1 MASGPASGTEPRG
14 DSSPIRL
21 RVALFEEEGTKFL
34 RERRPIRLVRP
45 APSRRAGEDDPEAA
59 QAEGIGRHAGEGAP
73 PCPVDPFDGDEA
85 VPAWLPYNAFI
96 RHHTLRRLAI
106 SPTEPIQAAAPD
118 VALRAESPRTTR
130 RPSPAPWRFP
140 GCRPIHLSR
149 EDIIDYEG
157 RLEFWDAELETAWVM
172 EPTSPYHESPS
183 QILAALVDRIA
194 AVRGSPIRCFGTMDL
209 LLRDEAGERR
219 RILQADQAVYLHPVE
234 ANLPGKEAMVIG
246 EHAYPDVVMEVDY
259 STDARPSK
267 LGLYASW
274 EFPEVWLDVPE
285 ERPRSRVPGL
295 TICLLDGGAYRV
307 VGESRAF
314 PGWRAEEIHVALN
327 ERVSS
332 EATCAVLERV
342 GLALGAREGTGPDD
356 NPLLRSQRRQ
366 GYEQGRSRGQVEGR
380 AEGRAEGPA
389 EGRVEARA
397 EGRPE
402 GRGEA
407 RLGMV
412 RRMLRSRGVR
422 VSDGFPA
429 GVLSECS
436 EDTIVA
442 AALACESEADFLARL
457 QGSSPR
463 S

>member
-1 MASGPASGTEPRG
+1 MTRPTGVGELPRA
-14 DSSPIRL
+14 D
-21 RVALFEEEGTKFL
+21 AEGTGT
-34 RERRPIRLVRP
+34 V
-45 APSRRAGEDDPEAA
+45 
-59 QAEGIGRHAGEGAP
+59 
-73 PCPVDPFDGDEA
+73 PV
-85 VPAWLPYNAFI
+85 PYNVFI
-96 RHHTLRRLAI
+96 QHRTLRGLAM
-106 SPTEPIQAAAPD
+106 SPTKPIQTAAPD
-118 VALRAESPRTTR
+118 AVFRAEPPRTTR
-130 RPSPAPWRFP
+130 RPSSVPWRFP

-149 EDIIDYEG
+149 EDITDYEG
-157 RLEFWDAELETAWVM
+157 RLEFWDAALETAWVM

-194 AVRGSPIRCFGTMDL
+194 AVRGSPIRCFGAMDL

-285 ERPRSRVPGL
+285 ERPRSRPRNRVPGL
-295 TICLLDGGAYRV
+295 TIYLLDGGAWRV
-307 VGESRAF
+307 AGESRAF

-380 AEGRAEGPA
+380 AEGR
-389 EGRVEARA
+389 V
-397 EGRPE
+397 
-402 GRGEA
+402 EA

-412 RRMLRSRGVR
+412 RQILRSRGVG

-457 QGSSPR
+457 RGSSPR

>member
-1 MASGPASGTEPRG
+1 MKT
-14 DSSPIRL
+14 
-21 RVALFEEEGTKFL
+21 T
-34 RERRPIRLVRP
+34 RRP
-45 APSRRAGEDDPEAA
+45 RRRK
-59 QAEGIGRHAGEGAP
+59 GIGRHADEGAP

-96 RHHTLRRLAI
+96 KYHTWRRLAI
-106 SPTEPIQAAAPD
+106 SPTEPIQAAAPAPD
-118 VALRAESPRTTR
+118 AVFRAESPGTTR

-149 EDIIDYEG
+149 EDIADYEG
-157 RLEFWDAELETAWVM
+157 RLEFWDAEFETAWVM

-285 ERPRSRVPGL
+285 ERPRSRPRNRAPGL
-295 TICLLDGGAYRV
+295 TIYLLDGGAYRV

-407 RLGMV
+407 RAEGRAEGRGEARLGMV
-412 RRMLRSRGVR
+412 RRMLRSRGVG

-442 AALACESEADFLARL
+442 AALTCGSEADFLARL

>member
-1 MASGPASGTEPRG
+1 
-14 DSSPIRL
+14 
-21 RVALFEEEGTKFL
+21 
-34 RERRPIRLVRP
+34 
-45 APSRRAGEDDPEAA
+45 
-59 QAEGIGRHAGEGAP
+59 
-73 PCPVDPFDGDEA
+73 
-85 VPAWLPYNAFI
+85 
-96 RHHTLRRLAI
+96 
-106 SPTEPIQAAAPD
+106 
-118 VALRAESPRTTR
+118 
-130 RPSPAPWRFP
+130 
-140 GCRPIHLSR
+140 
-149 EDIIDYEG
+149 
-157 RLEFWDAELETAWVM
+157 M

-194 AVRGSPIRCFGTMDL
+194 AVRGSPIRCFGAMDL
-209 LLRDEAGERR
+209 LLRDEAGERW

-285 ERPRSRVPGL
+285 ERPRSRPRNGVPGL
-295 TICLLDGGAYRV
+295 TIYLLDGGAYRV

-380 AEGRAEGPA
+380 AEGR
-389 EGRVEARA
+389 V
-397 EGRPE
+397 
-402 GRGEA
+402 EA

-412 RRMLRSRGVR
+412 RRMLRSRGVG

-429 GVLSECS
+429 GLLSECS
-436 EDTIVA
+436 EDTLVA

-457 QGSSPR
+457 QESSHR

>member
-1 MASGPASGTEPRG
+1 M
-14 DSSPIRL
+14 
-21 RVALFEEEGTKFL
+21 V
-34 RERRPIRLVRP
+34 VRQV
-45 APSRRAGEDDPEAA
+45 D
-59 QAEGIGRHAGEGAP
+59 RHADEGAL

-85 VPAWLPYNAFI
+85 APAWLSYNVFI
-96 RHHTLRRLAI
+96 QHRTLRKLAM
-106 SPTEPIQAAAPD
+106 SPTEPLQAAAPD
-118 VALRAESPRTTR
+118 AVLRAESPRTTR

-172 EPTSPYHESPS
+172 ESTSPYHESPS

-194 AVRGSPIRCFGTMDL
+194 AVRGLPIRCFGAMDL
-209 LLRDEAGERR
+209 LLRDEAGERQ

-285 ERPRSRVPGL
+285 ERPRSRPRNRVPGL
-295 TICLLDGGAYRV
+295 TIYLLDGGAYRV

-314 PGWRAEEIHVALN
+314 FGWRAEEIHVALN

-366 GYEQGRSRGQVEGR
+366 GYEQGRSRGRVEGR
-380 AEGRAEGPA
+380 AG
-389 EGRVEARA
+389 GRV
-397 EGRPE
+397 
-402 GRGEA
+402 EA

-412 RRMLRSRGVR
+412 RQMLRSRGVG
-422 VSDGFPA
+422 VSDGFPT
-429 GVLSECS
+429 GLLSECS

-457 QGSSPR
+457 QGSSHR
-463 S
+463 SRKGDDSE

>member
-1 MASGPASGTEPRG
+1 M
-14 DSSPIRL
+14 
-21 RVALFEEEGTKFL
+21 
-34 RERRPIRLVRP
+34 
-45 APSRRAGEDDPEAA
+45 
-59 QAEGIGRHAGEGAP
+59 
-73 PCPVDPFDGDEA
+73 
-85 VPAWLPYNAFI
+85 
-96 RHHTLRRLAI
+96 

-118 VALRAESPRTTR
+118 AVFPAESPRTTR
-130 RPSPAPWRFP
+130 RSSPATWRFP
-140 GCRPIHLSR
+140 GCRPIYLSR
-149 EDIIDYEG
+149 EDIADYEG

-194 AVRGSPIRCFGTMDL
+194 AVRGSPIRCFGAMDL

-285 ERPRSRVPGL
+285 ERPRSRPRNRVPGL
-295 TICLLDGGAYRV
+295 TIYLLDGGAYRV

-366 GYEQGRSRGQVEGR
+366 GYEQGRLRGQVEGR
-380 AEGRAEGPA
+380 
-389 EGRVEARA
+389 V
-397 EGRPE
+397 
-402 GRGEA
+402 EA

-412 RRMLRSRGVR
+412 RRMLRSRGVG

-429 GVLSECS
+429 GVLSDCS